1 MEICAKR
8 SLVAAVV
15 LTAIFGFASAQ
26 SSPPPVPAEVNGQKV
41 LVFVQQDPP
50 GTRCNT
56 NMQIAAEIMN
66 VYQVPVV
73 LMPQHS
79 APKFTPAPS
88 VWYGGQAIAAAGAEH
103 NGMVS
108 HTIVSDQLEMEGAPK
123 HDKTGKLLNISVR
136 PGFEQLK
143 DIIKTGK

>member
-1 MEICAKR
+1 VKTTLIS
-8 SLVAAVV
+8 SLAAGALVV
-15 LTAIFGFASAQ
+15 CSGLAAAQ
-26 SSPPPVPAEVNGQKV
+26 PAAPPVPAKVNGHKV

-66 VYQVPVV
+66 VYQAPVV

-79 APKFTPAPS
+79 VPKFTPAPS
-88 VWYGGQAIAAAGAEH
+88 VWYGGKVVAASGAEH

-108 HTIVSDQLEMEGAPK
+108 YTIVSDQLEVDGAPK
-123 HDKTGKLLNISVR
+123 HGKAGKLFNTSVR
-136 PGFEQLK
+136 PGFDQLK
-143 DIIKTGK
+143 DVIKTGK

>member
-1 MEICAKR
+1 MNLFLKA
-8 SLVAAVV
+8 SLAAG
-15 LTAIFGFASAQ
+15 LTVFASFVSAQ
-26 SSPPPVPAEVNGQKV
+26 SAANPVPAEVNGQKA

-79 APKFTPAPS
+79 VPKFTPAPS
-88 VWYGGQAIAAAGAEH
+88 VWYGGQVVAASGAQH

-108 HTIVSDQLEMEGAPK
+108 YTIVSDQLEMDGAPK
-123 HDKTGKLLNISVR
+123 HGKAGKLFNTSVR

-143 DIIKTGK
+143 DVIKTGK

>member
-1 MEICAKR
+1 MNLLLKA
-8 SLVAAVV
+8 SLAAGMTVFTGVVAA
-15 LTAIFGFASAQ
+15 Q
-26 SSPPPVPAEVNGQKV
+26 SVATPVPAEVNGQKA

-79 APKFTPAPS
+79 VPKFTPAPS
-88 VWYGGQAIAAAGAEH
+88 VWYGGQVVAASGAQH

-108 HTIVSDQLEMEGAPK
+108 YTIVSDQLEMDGAPK
-123 HDKTGKLLNISVR
+123 HGKAGKLFNTSVR

-143 DIIKTGK
+143 DVIKTGK

>member
-1 MEICAKR
+1 MNLFLKA
-8 SLVAAVV
+8 SLAAG
-15 LTAIFGFASAQ
+15 LTVFTGFVSAQ
-26 SSPPPVPAEVNGQKV
+26 SAATPVPAEVNGQKA

-79 APKFTPAPS
+79 IPKFTPAPS
-88 VWYGGQAIAAAGAEH
+88 VWYGGQVVAASGAQH

-108 HTIVSDQLEMEGAPK
+108 YTIVSDQLEMDGAPK
-123 HDKTGKLLNISVR
+123 HGKAGKLFNTSVR

-143 DIIKTGK
+143 DVIKTGK

>member
-1 MEICAKR
+1 MNLFLKA
-8 SLVAAVV
+8 SLAAG
-15 LTAIFGFASAQ
+15 LTVFTGFVSAQ
-26 SSPPPVPAEVNGQKV
+26 SAANPVPAEVNGQKA

-79 APKFTPAPS
+79 VPKFTPAPS
-88 VWYGGQAIAAAGAEH
+88 VWYGGQVVAASGAQH

-108 HTIVSDQLEMEGAPK
+108 YTIVSDQLEMDGAPK
-123 HDKTGKLLNISVR
+123 HGKAGKLFNTSVR

-143 DIIKTGK
+143 DVIKTGK

>member
-1 MEICAKR
+1 MNLLLKA
-8 SLVAAVV
+8 SLAAG
-15 LTAIFGFASAQ
+15 LTVFTGFVFAQ
-26 SSPPPVPAEVNGQKV
+26 SAATPVPAEVNGQKA

-79 APKFTPAPS
+79 IPKFTPAPS
-88 VWYGGQAIAAAGAEH
+88 VWYGK
-103 NGMVS
+103 
-108 HTIVSDQLEMEGAPK
+108 HTPTRESSPSK
-123 HDKTGKLLNISVR
+123 K
-136 PGFEQLK
+136 
-143 DIIKTGK
+143 

>member
-1 MEICAKR
+1 MNLFLKA
-8 SLVAAVV
+8 SLATGLTVLTGVVAAQS
-15 LTAIFGFASAQ
+15 TAT
-26 SSPPPVPAEVNGQKV
+26 PVPAEVNGQKA
-41 LVFVQQDPP
+41 LVFIQQDPP

-79 APKFTPAPS
+79 VPKFTPAPS
-88 VWYGGQAIAAAGAEH
+88 VWYGGQAIAASGAQH

-108 HTIVSDQLEMEGAPK
+108 YTIVSDQLEMDGAPK
-123 HDKTGKLLNISVR
+123 HGKAGKLFNTSVR

-143 DIIKTGK
+143 DVIKTGQ